1 MLKIFE
7 DNLTIMDGLEKI
19 IERLKLIDNDL
30 VYVDNSILNQCQNY
44 DVVYIDV
51 YDSQKELDGTYS
63 KLRRNHILIEHVFL
77 LDTSFKD
84 AIRFIMNA
92 SHPDH
97 ARFNTEK
104 GYEVTTK
111 GDKRF
116 SPFCMIAKLDDKN
129 ITIEDYYQLWIKN
142 YGYFGAQSWKDC
154 KGKCPIELI
163 AVDSFTRLSVE
174 RDKDYLYL
182 FTDNVL
188 RNSGRNSVDKSSS
201 YYNRFQIFHKGNCHY
216 PYRTQACI
224 RGLQNACPISTMYD
238 GRKHQ
243 LMGNM
248 SLDSMRTIW
257 LGEYLYIKQLLLS
270 GNYKGIKFSNHIF
283 GQGQYS
289 SLSDEYQ
296 VELDKILASMGI
308 HNGITAAE
316 PIKHKS
322 LEQLYLDYLIDNPS
336 LFYELA
342 ALSTEFVFT
351 DMFGTTQTSQANQY
365 CKILNSIL
373 NGKYENLIH

>member
-7 DNLTIMDGLEKI
+7 DNLTVTDGLEKI

-30 VYVDNSILNQCQNY
+30 VYDNADLNQYQNY

-51 YDSQKELDGTYS
+51 YDSQKELDGTYN
-63 KLRRNHILIEHVFL
+63 KLRKNHILIEHVFL
-77 LDTSFKD
+77 SDRLFKD
-84 AIRFIMNA
+84 ALRFIMNA

-97 ARFNTEK
+97 ARFNAEK

-116 SPFCMIAKLDDKN
+116 SPYCMITKLNDQD

-154 KGKCPIELI
+154 KGKHPIELI

-188 RNSGRNSVDKSSS
+188 RNSGKNFVDKESI
-201 YYNRFQIFHKGNCHY
+201 YYNGFQVFHKGNCHY
-216 PYRTQACI
+216 PSRTQACI

-238 GRKHQ
+238 GYKHQ
-243 LMGNM
+243 LMNNV
-248 SLDSMRTIW
+248 SLDCIKTIW
-257 LGEYLYIKQLLLS
+257 LGEYLYIKRLLLS

-322 LEQLYLDYLIDNPS
+322 LKQLYLDYLINNPS

-342 ALSTEFVFT
+342 ALSTEFTFT
-351 DMFGTTQTSQANQY
+351 DMFGTTQNSQANQY

-373 NGKYENLIH
+373 NGEYENLIY